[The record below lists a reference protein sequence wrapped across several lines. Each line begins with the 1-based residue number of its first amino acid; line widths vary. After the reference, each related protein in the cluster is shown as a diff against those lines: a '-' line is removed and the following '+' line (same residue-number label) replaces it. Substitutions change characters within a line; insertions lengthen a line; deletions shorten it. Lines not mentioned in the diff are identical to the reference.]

1 MIRTLGTIRQF
12 DQCVL
17 NMGLIHLCNQASYV
31 GQEIRRQQTPWAD
44 EDEPTGDPWRRLH
57 QITLRIPHPDQQ
69 YEGII
74 LEAGLS
80 QGYNLEVKAVAD
92 PSQIPYNLPEGGQ
105 FVVVMKQTGL
115 DAGFA
120 LFATGI
126 FIRPLALLRLDLITD
141 ITTADCETIV
151 VKHPIL
157 RDYPTDWQAQLQQ
170 FLSHTR
176 AYDALSNLVGYV
188 DQTVNTDY
196 RPPSWDAVHL
206 AAKGFAGV

>member
-12 DQCVL
+12 DQCIL

-31 GQEIRRQQTPWAD
+31 GQEIRRHQNPGAD
-44 EDEPTGDPWRRLH
+44 EDEPTGDPWRSLH

-69 YEGII
+69 YEGIT

-80 QGYNLEVKAVAD
+80 QGYNLEVRAVAS
-92 PSQIPYNLPEGGQ
+92 PSQIPYSIPEGGQ
-105 FVVVMKQTGL
+105 FVVVMKQIGL

-126 FIRPLALLRLDLITD
+126 FIRPLAVLRLDLITD
-141 ITTADCETIV
+141 ITTAECETIV

-170 FLSHTR
+170 FLSHRR
-176 AYDALSNLVGYV
+176 AYDALPNLVGYV
-188 DQTVNTDY
+188 DQTVNADY
-196 RPPSWDAVHL
+196 RSPSWDEVHL